1 MIISMFSNTHGSGK
15 WLFRKGNPF
24 GRQDEK
30 KVNSFSRT
38 ANDEKLIFVFENKV
52 TRLELMNVLVSF
64 QGHHFRVKEFP
75 ERNKFLT

>member
-1 MIISMFSNTHGSGK
+1 MEVENGFSGK
-15 WLFRKGNPF
+15 GTHLEDKMRK
-24 GRQDEK
+24 K
-30 KVNSFSRT
+30 ITHFSRT

-64 QGHHFRVKEFP
+64 QGHHFRVKESP